1 MASVRFASQAMEE
14 LGPMGAKRV
23 GRALMIDDIS
33 DSEYQVMG
41 VREIAGPMARIDCV
55 LDGIMDVV
63 IRVDLLR
70 EEVFVE
76 DFHRHIGGAAV

>member
-1 MASVRFASQAMEE
+1 MASVKFASQAMEE

-41 VREIAGPMARIDCV
+41 VREIAVPMARIDCV